1 MVVPG
6 NVLDVAKMD
15 DPFQCPLTPSPDVG
29 DLPFGHTSGA
39 SAIIAA
45 VSLLV
50 QHLRGLLTPADGTSR
65 RLNPAGMRAVLSNPN
80 NGIQLTADKIG
91 PMPNLS
97 MVVSNEF
104 V

>member
-1 MVVPG
+1 
-6 NVLDVAKMD
+6 VLDPDKAD
-15 DPFQCPLTPSPDVG
+15 DPFQYHLTPSPDVG
-29 DLPFGHTSGA
+29 DVPFGHTSGA

-50 QHLRGLLTPADGTSR
+50 QHLRGLLTPADGTTG
-65 RLNPAGMRAVLSNPN
+65 RLNPAGMRAVLSNSN

-97 MVVSNEF
+97 MIVGNEF